1 MGEIGIK
8 LNIANTGIDSSIM
21 LICQSRS
28 SILRRARV
36 LKVASPT
43 FKLNRPFFYEGAT
56 AASELIQSGM
66 GSIHTTTGIPWW
78 ATFSVST
85 IIVKVTLFP
94 LIRSQLLANVQL
106 QRAMP
111 EINLLFQLLKR
122 RLLPLQY
129 HEVDK
134 RFRLLM
140 TFIKGSNACLIVN
153 SASVAAVFFY
163 PLSNLGFFVM
173 FVYSLRDMVKGDM
186 RQIMQEGGMLWFE
199 DLTVRDPTYLLP
211 LTAIALSYAAI
222 EVSFSGRGPQSRVLL
237 IIKDTLQTAVI
248 FSLPL
253 ISFLPSGI
261 FCYWI
266 PSSAF
271 AICQSKLL
279 RYHPFLKMLNLPVP
293 KALPVSP
300 KIP

>member
-1 MGEIGIK
+1 MLLCRSPSHLLHMVRLRNIK
-8 LNIANTGIDSSIM
+8 G
-21 LICQSRS
+21 
-28 SILRRARV
+28 
-36 LKVASPT
+36 ASPT
-43 FKLNRPFFYEGAT
+43 FKVNRTYFYETAT
-56 AASELIQSGM
+56 SVSHLIQSGM
-66 GSIHTTTGIPWW
+66 GGIHTATGIPWW

-85 IIVKVTLFP
+85 IIVKFTLFP
-94 LIRSQLLANVQL
+94 LIRSQLLANVRL

-111 EINLLFQLLKR
+111 EMNLLFQLLKK
-122 RLLPLQY
+122 RLLTVQY

-134 RFRLLM
+134 RLRLIL

-153 SASVAAVFFY
+153 SASIAAVFLY
-163 PLSNLGFFVM
+163 PLTNLGFFIM

-186 RQIMQEGGMLWFE
+186 RQMMQEGGMLWFE

-211 LTAIALSYAAI
+211 LTAIALSYLAI
-222 EVSFSGRGPQSRVLL
+222 EVAFSGRGPQSRILL

-253 ISFLPSGI
+253 VSFLPSGV

-279 RYHPFLKMLNLPVP
+279 RYHPFLKMLNFPVP
-293 KALPVSP
+293 KIPPVP
-300 KIP
+300 KITR